1 MLYPCSFGLWLWR
14 KHFAMKSSS
23 LSRRRRL
30 TKSLWTRDGIR
41 SQTWKNL
48 VGTRDDLSAS
58 CSEFMWTSFK
68 SSTCAVIKRS
78 VRTFAKSM
86 SYSNNIAYLAPSP
99 KTRQKINGA
108 KAHCLALGES
118 HTRPASQ
125 CHIEGSAIV
134 HLQRRRNAY
143 DGEMEYFVVVKETA
157 RSTEESSY
165 EHQHSKRM
173 KAADISWQ

>member
-1 MLYPCSFGLWLWR
+1 MDIIQIFNICDVMLR
-14 KHFAMKSSS
+14 KHSHICHQYF
-23 LSRRRRL
+23 L
-30 TKSLWTRDGIR
+30 
-41 SQTWKNL
+41 
-48 VGTRDDLSAS
+48 
-58 CSEFMWTSFK
+58 
-68 SSTCAVIKRS
+68 
-78 VRTFAKSM
+78 
-86 SYSNNIAYLAPSP
+86 YSNNIAHITPSP

-134 HLQRRRNAY
+134 HLQRRRNSY

-165 EHQHSKRM
+165 EHQHTKRM
-173 KAADISWQ
+173 KAVDSNTKSD